1 MSLTPLELERY
12 DRQIR
17 LFGIEGQVRL
27 KKSKVLIA
35 GIGGL
40 GCPAA
45 LYLVAAGIGE
55 VIIVDSETVEL
66 SNLNRQILHWTS
78 DIGRPKVDSAVEKL
92 RILNPDVRIVGI
104 KRVIDEELLESLV
117 PNVDIVIDGLDS
129 WKIRFILNRIC
140 VRYKKPLI
148 HAGIHGMYGQLLVV
162 IPGITPCLQCI
173 IPREPPEIKPFPV
186 LGATPG
192 ILAMMQ
198 VVEAIK
204 LITKIGEPAI
214 NKIIVYDGY
223 TMTFREVPVKRN
235 PNCPVCSLKQ

>member
-1 MSLTPLELERY
+1 
-12 DRQIR
+12 
-17 LFGIEGQVRL
+17 
-27 KKSKVLIA
+27 
-35 GIGGL
+35 
-40 GCPAA
+40 
-45 LYLVAAGIGE
+45 
-55 VIIVDSETVEL
+55 
-66 SNLNRQILHWTS
+66 
-78 DIGRPKVDSAVEKL
+78 
-92 RILNPDVRIVGI
+92 
-104 KRVIDEELLESLV
+104 
-117 PNVDIVIDGLDS
+117 
-129 WKIRFILNRIC
+129 
-140 VRYKKPLI
+140 
-148 HAGIHGMYGQLLVV
+148 VV

-223 TMTFREVPVKRN
+223 TMTFREVPVNRN